1 MDNNKSNNSKKNSL
15 IQTIIINLESQIN
28 SLQQSD
34 NKENKEIVPLSKIK
48 TINIIIMSIFIL
60 LIIIDFFYSFY
71 KDYYHFLSFKYYY
84 TEKIR
89 FQVHP
94 FSCCF
99 AIFLIILLLL
109 YILYCMKY
117 KSLFFKSFPN
127 YRIIYGKLYPFCF
140 VNFSLLIIIDILF
153 KLFNV
158 IESDDKKFTISD
170 YFITAMI
177 FLNTIIFTFIY
188 IKIKKQ
194 KTKNVFL
201 VIPQNIFISLLLSL
215 SIYLIFFYFLFFI
228 KSKNVN
234 DEVVKVFINFF
245 IFIYFFLDIYF
256 LIVYKDIIFTIQSNI
271 LEIGLIEK
279 SDNLRE
285 KIFLVI
291 ALLISFIGCF
301 IYVKKY
307 KKRVF
312 GLQYN
317 KNNLNK
323 LKSDTLK
330 NVDYSEY

>member
-1 MDNNKSNNSKKNSL
+1 MDIINSNNSSKKSL
-15 IQTIIINLESQIN
+15 MHSLSNLKTQVINLDESDDEHSKITL
-28 SLQQSD
+28 S
-34 NKENKEIVPLSKIK
+34 LSKIK
-48 TINIIIMSIFIL
+48 SINIIIMIIFIL
-60 LIIIDFFYSFY
+60 LIIIDFFYSYY
-71 KDYYHFLSFKYYY
+71 KEYYHFLSFSYSY
-84 TEKIR
+84 TKTIK

-94 FSCCF
+94 FCPCL
-99 AIFLIILLLL
+99 AIVSIILLLL
-109 YILYCMKY
+109 YIIYCMIY

-127 YRIIYGKLYPFCF
+127 YQIIYGKLYPISFGI
-140 VNFSLLIIIDILF
+140 FSLLIIIDLF
-153 KLFNV
+153 LKFFSGK
-158 IESDDKKFTISD
+158 ESDDMRFTFSD
-170 YFITAMI
+170 YITTI
-177 FLNTIIFTFIY
+177 LVIINTIIFIFIY
-188 IKIKKQ
+188 INIKKQ
-194 KTKNVFL
+194 ETKNIFL